1 VSAWLALAVL
11 AGAWALA
18 VVMAYGRL
26 RARWDSRGDFQMR
39 VVLIKM
45 MIGALG
51 VLYALGAMFVW
62 AIEGA
67 T

>member
-1 VSAWLALAVL
+1 
-11 AGAWALA
+11 
-18 VVMAYGRL
+18 
-26 RARWDSRGDFQMR
+26 MR
-39 VVLIKM
+39 VVLITM